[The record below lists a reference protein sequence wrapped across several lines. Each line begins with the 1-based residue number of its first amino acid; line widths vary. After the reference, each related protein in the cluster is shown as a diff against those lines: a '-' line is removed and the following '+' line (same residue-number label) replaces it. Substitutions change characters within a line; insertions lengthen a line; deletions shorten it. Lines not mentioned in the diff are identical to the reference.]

1 MKNWYNSLSQR
12 ERLLVTYGS
21 IAATLI
27 LLWLLAV
34 KPMYEKNMR
43 LNTLIEQ
50 QETKLATMQKQS
62 IEIKQLQQQNIKS
75 PTSNN
80 NQNPQQLIERSLQTW
95 RLKKSL
101 ERMQSQGSNGV
112 RLILKDAN
120 ADRVMRFL
128 HEVENKHTLMID
140 NMAIDNN
147 KKETGLADFRL
158 TIKRTNKS

>member
-1 MKNWYNSLSQR
+1 MNNWYNSLSQR

-21 IAATLI
+21 IAVTLI
-27 LLWLLAV
+27 LLWILAV

-43 LNTLIEQ
+43 LNSLIEQ

-62 IEIKQLQQQNIKS
+62 LEIKQLQQLNIKS
-75 PTSNN
+75 PTSTN

-128 HEVENKHTLMID
+128 HEVENKHTLLID
-140 NMAIDNN
+140 NMAIDSN
-147 KKETGLADFRL
+147 KKEPGLADFRL
-158 TIKRTNKS
+158 TIKRTSKS

>member
-21 IAATLI
+21 IAVVLI

-34 KPMYEKNMR
+34 KPMYAKYMR

-50 QETKLATMQKQS
+50 QETKLAAMQKQS
-62 IEIKQLQQQNIKS
+62 IEIKQLQQQNIKA

-112 RLILKDAN
+112 RLILKNAN

-128 HEVENKHTLMID
+128 HEVENKHTLVID
-140 NMAIDNN
+140 NMAIDKS
-147 KKETGLADFRL
+147 KKEAGLANFRL